1 MIPFE
6 CTKCAGC
13 CTWENLKHYNLEQWG
28 IEISDAGVCKN
39 LKDDNTCGVYE
50 TRPLICRI
58 EELYDRREEVKIA
71 EPHVYLFLSKFKNKD
86 EYVDFA
92 DKCCNITIDLLG
104 LDQKYKKIEQ
114 ARFSMLW

>member
-13 CTWENLKHYNLEQWG
+13 CTWDNLKYYNLEEWG
-28 IEISDAGVCKN
+28 IEINDKGVCKN
-39 LKDDNTCGVYE
+39 LKDDNTCGIYE

-58 EELYDRREEVKIA
+58 EELYDRREEIKVV
-71 EPHVYLFLSKFKNKD
+71 EPHAYLFLSKFKNKD
-86 EYVDFA
+86 EYLDFA
-92 DKCCNITIDLLG
+92 DKCCNITVDLLG

-114 ARFSMLW
+114 ARFSML

>member
-13 CTWENLKHYNLEQWG
+13 CTVDNLKHYSLNNWG
-28 IEISDAGVCKN
+28 IEIDEKGVCKN
-39 LKDDNTCGVYE
+39 LKDDNTCGIYE

-58 EELYDRREEVKIA
+58 EELFDRKEEVKIS
-71 EPHVYLFLSKFKNKD
+71 EPLVYLFLSKFKNKD
-86 EYVDFA
+86 EYLDFA
-92 DKCCNITIDLLG
+92 DKCCNATIDYLG

-114 ARFSMLW
+114 VRFISP